1 MVAAEVAEGT
11 QGVVVH
17 LGGAGGGRQVGGE
30 DSPGEG
36 KQGRE
41 EGEEGEEAAA
51 AVAAGGVLGLEV
63 VSHPCHHQRSPYLLR
78 KNMEKPGSVHWPL
91 VTPGQPLALHSL

>member
-1 MVAAEVAEGT
+1 MVVEEVAEGT
-11 QGVVVH
+11 QGGVVH
-17 LGGAGGGRQVGGE
+17 LGGVGGGRQVGGE
-30 DSPGEG
+30 DSQGEG

-41 EGEEGEEAAA
+41 EGGEEGEVV
-51 AVAAGGVLGLEV
+51 AVAAAGGVLGLEV

>member
-1 MVAAEVAEGT
+1 MVVGVVEGT
-11 QGVVVH
+11 QGVVGH
-17 LGGAGGGRQVGGE
+17 LGGVGGGRQVGGE

-36 KQGRE
+36 RQGRE
-41 EGEEGEEAAA
+41 EEGEAVEAEA
-51 AVAAGGVLGLEV
+51 AVAAVGVLGLEV

-91 VTPGQPLALHSL
+91 VTPGKPLVLHSL

>member
-1 MVAAEVAEGT
+1 MVVVEVAEGT

-17 LGGAGGGRQVGGE
+17 LGGVGGGRQVGGE

-41 EGEEGEEAAA
+41 EEGEVVEVVA

-63 VSHPCHHQRSPYLLR
+63 VSHPCHHQRSPYPLR
-78 KNMEKPGSVHWPL
+78 KNMEKPVGYGGESQRAPARA
-91 VTPGQPLALHSL
+91 P

>member
-36 KQGRE
+36 KQGR
-41 EGEEGEEAAA
+41 EEGEEAAA